1 MISKIKGLIKGGVG
15 TGIVIFIILQ
25 VIFKNKSIISNIS
38 TAISITT
45 ICIIIYCNYL
55 WKYIP
60 ESISK
65 LPKLF
70 GTWEGIIKSSY
81 DGFDKEFKFKII
93 IKQTLLNIYIQLLS
107 EESES
112 NSITCELIKDN
123 KNDYILIY
131 SYCNEPHQ
139 DVKDRSEIHYGTAKL
154 NVINN
159 KELKGGYFTGRQ
171 TIGVM
176 ELKKIS

>member
-1 MISKIKGLIKGGVG
+1 MMSKIKGLIKVGVG
-15 TGIVIFIILQ
+15 IGIVIFIILQ
-25 VIFKNKSIISNIS
+25 LIFQNKSVISNIS
-38 TAISITT
+38 TAMSITT
-45 ICIIIYCNYL
+45 IGILVYCNYL

-70 GTWEGIIKSSY
+70 GTWEGVIKSSY
-81 DGFDKEFKFKII
+81 DGFNKEFRFKII
-93 IKQTLLNIYIQLLS
+93 IKQTLLNTYINFLS
-107 EESES
+107 EESDS
-112 NSITCELIKDN
+112 NSVSCELIKDN

-139 DVKDRSEIHYGTAKL
+139 DVKYRSQIHYGTAKL
-154 NVINN
+154 NIIND
-159 KELKGGYFTGRQ
+159 KELKGGYFTDRR